1 MYMQN
6 SISQFF
12 SSLILIILGYN
23 NIRTDVY
30 REQIWLYVTLR
41 DSILF
46 VLFSTACSCEEYFL
60 SKRFQKSSNL
70 LLTTRS
76 HIPCFFEL
84 LSSKIVMCL
93 SRNVAA
99 NIIQFSSNL
108 KFSCLNFVYFS
119 RNQTLIFNTIL
130 FTFLY
135 STVE

>member
-30 REQIWLYVTLR
+30 KEQIWLYVTLR

-46 VLFSTACSCEEYFL
+46 VLFSTACSCEEYF
-60 SKRFQKSSNL
+60 L

-108 KFSCLNFVYFS
+108 KFSCLNFLYFS

-135 STVE
+135 STAE